1 MRIGLPTV
9 LLLLV
14 FLSPAKAGES
24 RTTTGRVL
32 DENGNPVQGA
42 AIDEFWRANGSAKDQ
57 DGKPIDPATEEGNKL
72 FWSHVGQMEPQGVV
86 RSGSD
91 GRFSFE
97 MPDHSFMLMA
107 MDAQRLRGGLATI
120 PKEDDGAKIEIRLRP
135 LVRVKGTIEGPAPG
149 QKPSWTHV
157 YTQVPEDPTRPLD
170 SCRLVS
176 CGSYEANFMMSLPP
190 GRYVLDAYNFRLEG
204 KDERLD
210 GRIDKEIV
218 LTGDTAEIDLGV
230 IMLSRVTRLNINQ
243 KIKQSQASGAM
254 GDYTK
259 RYGEKLPAW
268 NIVDARGVSKDVQL
282 ADFRGKWVLVDFW
295 AVNCSACL
303 MRDLPKLAKF
313 YDDHKSQCDRFEILA
328 ICIDCDEKMKS
339 IAEVDQ
345 ALEPIVKHVWGGKPL
360 PFPLLLD
367 PSMTTLER
375 FGVPGYETILIDP
388 DGRLVKGGES
398 TLAERLKEKRP

>member
-1 MRIGLPTV
+1 MRTRFPIGF
-9 LLLLV
+9 LLLAFV
-14 FLSPAKAGES
+14 CPANAGEP
-24 RTTTGRVL
+24 RQIARRVI
-32 DENGNPVQGA
+32 DENGNLVKDA
-42 AIDEFWRANGSAKDQ
+42 SIDFYWRANGSYTDR
-57 DGKPIDPATEEGNKL
+57 DGKPINPATAEGNKL
-72 FWSHVGQMEPQGVV
+72 FWSNVGQMEPFRTA
-86 RSGSD
+86 RSGTD
-91 GRFSFE
+91 GRFSIE
-97 MPDHSFMLMA
+97 VSDNSYTLMA

-120 PKEDDGAKIEIRLRP
+120 PKDDDGAEIEIRLRP

-149 QKPSWTHV
+149 QRPSWTHV
-157 YTQVPEDPTRPLD
+157 YTQVLEDPTRPFG
-170 SCRLVS
+170 SCQLVS
-176 CGSYEANFMMSLPP
+176 CGSHEANFMMSLPP
-190 GRYVLDAYNFRLEG
+190 GRYVLDAYNLRLEG
-204 KDERLD
+204 KEERLD
-210 GRIDKEIV
+210 GRIEKEIV

-230 IMLSRVTRLNINQ
+230 LMLSRVTRLNINQ

-282 ADFRGKWVLVDFW
+282 ADFKGKWVLVDFW
-295 AVNCSACL
+295 ALNCSACL
-303 MRDLPKLAKF
+303 TRDLPKLAKF
-313 YDDHKSQCDRFEILA
+313 YDDHKSQRDRFEILA

-388 DGRLVKGGES
+388 DGRLAEGNET
-398 TLAERLKEKRP
+398 TLAGKLKEDKP